1 MGMKKNFYIVVLLAM
16 MTSITHAQKIEGIA
30 GFIQTGYMNAPNAAK
45 AFNQVFPQNNS
56 GFANNYFLIGAE
68 AFYRQKNNVFM
79 GEWQFGLQKV
89 YSFNNQHAGA
99 LYEAVMGKYGRLVAE
114 KENVWIY
121 PSAGMGVSVAALTS
135 YDEIDGQKKNM
146 KTKTLVSP
154 TFDMGMNADFLLSKL
169 RWKENYYLGW
179 ISGIKAGYRFSIRSK
194 KWKTDKDEFYKDGF
208 QKLYETPS
216 YANNAFY
223 VMLSFGMGSFDK
235 K

>member
-1 MGMKKNFYIVVLLAM
+1 MKNKLYTVVFAFVLAN
-16 MTSITHAQKIEGIA
+16 TVAAQKIEGIA
-30 GFIQTGYMNAPNAAK
+30 GFIQSGYMNAPNAAK
-45 AFNQVFPQNNS
+45 AFNQVFPQNSS

-79 GEWQFGLQKV
+79 GDWQFGLQKV

-99 LYEAVMGKYGRLVAE
+99 VYEAILGKYGWII
-114 KENVWIY
+114 KEDKNFWLY
-121 PSAGMGVSVAALTS
+121 PSAGAGASVIALTS
-135 YDEIDGQKKNM
+135 YDKIDGRKENM
-146 KTKTLVSP
+146 KTQTLVSP
-154 TFDMGMNADFLLSKL
+154 SFDFGMNADFLLSKL

-179 ISGIKAGYRFSIRSK
+179 ISGIKAGYRFSVRSK
-194 KWKTDKDEFYKDGF
+194 KWKTDKDEFYKDEF

-216 YANNAFY
+216 YTNNAFY